1 MGSALSKKEKQTLV
15 VASVALASAALLA
28 FAL

>member
-1 MGSALSKKEKQTLV
+1 MGSALSKKEKQFV
-15 VASVALASAALLA
+15 VVSVAVASVALLA